1 MTSSKSR
8 KTKRRRKRR
17 QKRLES
23 FKRKLAQGP
32 LRGQKIVIAPR
43 GKEKMSEVLMDFVEP
58 YLEFADTE
66 EDFRKL
72 LTLAAIAWNASFL
85 SKEEQQDIVD
95 SILDE
100 GIPGATEELKTGLK
114 EIVNMLIA
122 RKKAY
127 FSQYTRRIID
137 FELTDIGRGYH
148 LSVAST
154 LGENH

>member
-1 MTSSKSR
+1 
-8 KTKRRRKRR
+8 
-17 QKRLES
+17 
-23 FKRKLAQGP
+23 
-32 LRGQKIVIAPR
+32 
-43 GKEKMSEVLMDFVEP
+43 MSEVLMDFVEP